1 MKKFFSDFKK
11 FITRGN
17 VIDLAVGVI
26 IGTAFTAIVN
36 SLVKDIIMPFINLLT
51 NGGAGELFLTLREPV
66 YDAVDPTLVLE
77 EGVFLTYGNFIE
89 AIINFL
95 LIAIVVFSFVRIIN
109 KIQELADIDKN
120 MCEKVQAKIDN
131 DEELT
136 AIEQKWLNKYS
147 KKNPTSY
154 PKKKEPEAPKPVELS
169 STDKLLTEIL
179 EALKKD

>member
-1 MKKFFSDFKK
+1 MKKFFNDFKK

-36 SLVKDIIMPFINLLT
+36 SLVKDVIMPFINLLT
-51 NGGAGELFLTLREPV
+51 NGGAGELFLTLRPEQLAEDGTV
-66 YDAVDPTLVLE
+66 LV
-77 EGVFLTYGNFIE
+77 EGVYLTYGNFIQ
-89 AIINFL
+89 AVINFL
-95 LIAIVVFSFVRIIN
+95 LIAIVVFAFVRIIN
-109 KIQELADIDKN
+109 KIQEIADVDKN

-136 AIEQKWLNKYS
+136 ALEQKWLAKYS
-147 KKNPTSY
+147 KKNPNDA
-154 PKKKEPEAPKPVELS
+154 PKKKIPEPPKPVELS

-179 EALKKD
+179 EQLKNK